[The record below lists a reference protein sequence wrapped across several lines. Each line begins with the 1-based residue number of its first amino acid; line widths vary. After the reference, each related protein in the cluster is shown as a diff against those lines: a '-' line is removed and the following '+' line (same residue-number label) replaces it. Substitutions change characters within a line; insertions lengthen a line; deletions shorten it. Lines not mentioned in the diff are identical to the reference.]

1 MNKTQLENQTKGARP
16 TLHVQAPD
24 NDTLK
29 GLVERAADSLKD
41 AKSKANSAA
50 TRFNAAYSAAF
61 CLARVAL
68 EACGYRIAGAEGHR
82 TTVFQNL
89 ANTLEWRP
97 ERWRPLEDT
106 HRLRNRFEYGDLVE
120 VSEAQLNAAIG
131 GAQDLLEDV
140 QRAFP
145 HVKPTRR

>member
-1 MNKTQLENQTKGARP
+1 MNKTQLDNQTKGARP
-16 TLHVQAPD
+16 TLHAEKPD
-24 NDTLK
+24 LETLK

-41 AKSKANSAA
+41 ARNKANSGA

-82 TTVFQNL
+82 VTVFQNL
-89 ANTLEWRP
+89 ANTLEWKA

-106 HRLRNRFEYGDLVE
+106 HRLRNRFDYGDLVE
-120 VSEAQLNAAIG
+120 VSEGQLDAAIDR
-131 GAQDLLEDV
+131 AQGLLDDV
-140 QRAFP
+140 LRVFP
-145 HVKPTRR
+145 HVKPK